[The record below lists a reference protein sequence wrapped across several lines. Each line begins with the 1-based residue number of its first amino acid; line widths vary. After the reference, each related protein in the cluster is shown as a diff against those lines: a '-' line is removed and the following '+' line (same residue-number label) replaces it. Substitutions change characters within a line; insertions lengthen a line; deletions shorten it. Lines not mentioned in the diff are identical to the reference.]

1 MKKSLLL
8 FLCSVCGL
16 FAARAQDSKLESAK
30 VAYIS
35 AAADLSPEESEKFWP
50 LYNDYR
56 REKRELRKSIL
67 KLRAANKDA
76 DEKAFSANMKKI
88 AELRKEEID
97 LDERYR
103 EKFTKVVGTKKLAD
117 VYAAE
122 QEFNRKLLRKL
133 AERRVRRLR

>member
-8 FLCSVCGL
+8 LLCSVCGL
-16 FAARAQDSKLESAK
+16 LAAKAQDSKLESAR

-35 AAADLSPEESEKFWP
+35 SSADLSAEESEKFWP

-88 AELRKEEID
+88 SELRKEEVD
-97 LDERYR
+97 LDEQYR
-103 EKFTKVVGTKKLAD
+103 ERFTKVVGAKKLAA
-117 VYAAE
+117 VYTAE

-133 AERRVRRLR
+133 AERRGRRLR